1 MMKDPFS
8 LFPPSVR
15 SLFLSPP
22 PSVSGFPFFSPFVG
36 YSELVARGREY
47 VWGMGRSG
55 AGFTNLKA
63 LASDILRSVFM
74 PMLF

>member
-47 VWGMGRSG
+47 VWGIGHSG
-55 AGFTNLKA
+55 AGFTSLRA
-63 LASDILRSVFM
+63 LARDVLSSVLM
-74 PMLF
+74 PMQF